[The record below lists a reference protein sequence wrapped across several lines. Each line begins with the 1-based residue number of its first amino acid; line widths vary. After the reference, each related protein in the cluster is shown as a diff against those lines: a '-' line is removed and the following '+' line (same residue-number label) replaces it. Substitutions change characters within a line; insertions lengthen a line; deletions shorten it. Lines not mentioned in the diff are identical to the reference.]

1 MTYCRYL
8 AIDETDR
15 MSEKGHFDELQKLL
29 EMIGSESKNCRQNF
43 VLSATLSLV
52 HKPPAYK
59 KG

>member
-1 MTYCRYL
+1 M